1 MEIPD
6 EIVVPSSELEKLRE
20 RAFAGLERNCVPVF
34 GSGGKRVLTEGGI
47 YTGIWLECGPHESLT
62 LAPFLPEVA
71 LMSHRIFYLHQ
82 REDGQFPAY
91 ILGAR
96 FSRLSPLP
104 RPRGSLRK

>member
-62 LAPFLPEVA
+62 LAPFLPEEERA
-71 LMSHRIFYLHQ
+71 KWMLAKH
-82 REDGQFPAY
+82 
-91 ILGAR
+91 
-96 FSRLSPLP
+96 
-104 RPRGSLRK
+104 SLAIKSSENA